1 MEKALIPLGLGLG
14 LLAQAP
20 VDAIPIV
27 GGITSVGA
35 VGVLSYIAYYVICK
49 YLPARDEKEREA
61 REKKEALDAAARKE
75 REDKIDAA
83 FERKDRAFIEALSS
97 QTIIIKDNGN
107 KCDQKHTEHMQGLEH
122 LRSAVQSHTDK
133 S

>member
-1 MEKALIPLGLGLG
+1 MEKTLIAVGLGVG
-14 LLAQAP
+14 LFAQTP

-49 YLPARDEKEREA
+49 YLPARDAMER
-61 REKKEALDAAARKE
+61 DARKE
-75 REDKIDAA
+75 REDKIDES
-83 FERKDRAFIEALSS
+83 FERKDKAFIEALSS
-97 QTIIIKDNGN
+97 QTIIIKESGE
-107 KCDQKHTEHMQGLEH
+107 KCDRKHTEHMQGLEH
-122 LRSAVQSHTDK
+122 IRSAVQSHTDK